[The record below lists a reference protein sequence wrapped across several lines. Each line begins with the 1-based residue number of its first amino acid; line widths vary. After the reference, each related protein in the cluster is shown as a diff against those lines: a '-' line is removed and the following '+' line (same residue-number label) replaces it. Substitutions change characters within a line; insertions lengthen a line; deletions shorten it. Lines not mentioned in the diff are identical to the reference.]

1 MKKILLLIICCS
13 VFYIEDT
20 FCTEVSWMYV
30 QHRAYEDGKRI
41 NRLRFGLI
49 DNKGQYLATDSSVA
63 DVKLYDPN
71 GKLVKLS
78 PVKFGALEE
87 IYGLYDTK
95 NSQWEYRKDSPP
107 RQWRDCRELQLG
119 QGGKL

>member
-1 MKKILLLIICCS
+1 
-13 VFYIEDT
+13 
-20 FCTEVSWMYV
+20 MYV